1 TSDLLLCFLASVH
14 KHPRGKSPFWYCA
27 FTGGDG
33 RRLFRSTKQIDRTK
47 ARKTCDAWAGAAE
60 KARRG
65 ELTANASRK
74 ILAELVEISS
84 GETLELHST
93 ESWLRNWVAG
103 KKGSTAETTLRKYR
117 QTCAAFVDHLG
128 PRARASLGSVSPAD
142 ITKFRDRLLAEGRK
156 ARTVNL
162 AKNVL
167 NIPFEAARKQGVI
180 AFNPVVA
187 VRNLR
192 RRRGDA
198 GSKREA

>member
-1 TSDLLLCFLASVH
+1 M
-14 KHPRGKSPFWYCA
+14 
-27 FTGGDG
+27 
-33 RRLFRSTKQIDRTK
+33 
-47 ARKTCDAWAGAAE
+47 
-60 KARRG
+60 
-65 ELTANASRK
+65 
-74 ILAELVEISS
+74 
-84 GETLELHST
+84 
-93 ESWLRNWVAG
+93 
-103 KKGSTAETTLRKYR
+103 
-117 QTCAAFVDHLG
+117 
-128 PRARASLGSVSPAD
+128 GSVSPAD